1 MANESAIR
9 VRAKAFR
16 VRIAFLIYAHAKM
29 DGKSETGQKK
39 EVMSLHVET
48 DKKPCHSVFD
58 NAIWSFKGLLR
69 EAPLAFVA
77 MALQM
82 PLHIFLAYGA
92 VYLPALVVGEVTG
105 GESLAHGARRMG
117 ILLLM
122 MLAAD
127 ILLLFLHAVSDTSQ
141 TIYRKQKT
149 VELNRKSMD
158 CFYQIYEKKEN
169 RDLHDRAI
177 WATTQWN
184 GALPVCDLPKRSLKL
199 VESIGCYCLFG
210 SVISFVSPALVPILT
225 IAPLVNWF
233 CARLYRRWEYANRG
247 KWADIDRR
255 LEYVQRMPGDFQAA
269 KDIRVYGLADWFK
282 ETFKG
287 LARQRLAWEK
297 RQTGREFLSRIADL
311 AVILFR
317 DGAAYA
323 LLIHMTLSGEI
334 TVDGFVLYFSAI
346 SMFASFVGNIVEEWN
361 GMHTSSLSICDY
373 RQYLDLPEW
382 NGTGEADVDR
392 HLRGAPEIT
401 FEHVSFCYEG
411 AEEETL
417 RDIHFTV
424 KPGEKIAL
432 VGLNGAGKTTLVK
445 ILCGLYRPTGGEIRI
460 NGVPARHFARKDY
473 YRLFSPVF
481 QEVKTAFFTLAE
493 TVAGDFGGKVDLEK
507 ARECMRLAG
516 LGEKIDQLP
525 RGIHTKL
532 DKQVN
537 QDGTELSGGQLQ
549 KLMLARALYKNA
561 PILVLDEPTAA
572 LDPIAENQIYL
583 QYNRMSKDKTSLFIS
598 HRLASTQFCDRILY
612 MKEGR
617 IAEEGTHEQLLQLG
631 GEYSRLYQMQSCWY
645 REDYEGDESDAGKRK
660 VGK

>member
-1 MANESAIR
+1 MASESAIR
-9 VRAKAFR
+9 VRANAFR
-16 VRIAFLIYAHAKM
+16 VRIAFLIYVHDKM
-29 DGKSETGQKK
+29 DGISETGQKK
-39 EVMSLHVET
+39 EVISLHAET
-48 DKKPCHSVFD
+48 DKRPCHSVFD

-69 EAPLAFVA
+69 EAPLAFAA
-77 MALQM
+77 MVLQM
-82 PLHIFLAYGA
+82 LLHIFLAYGA
-92 VYLPALVVGEVTG
+92 VYLPALVVGVVTG
-105 GESLAHGARRMG
+105 GESLAYGARRMG

-122 MLAAD
+122 MLVAD

-141 TIYRKQKT
+141 MIYRKRKT

-158 CFYQIYEKKEN
+158 CFYQVYEKKEN
-169 RDLHDRAI
+169 RDLYDRAM

-199 VESIGCYCLFG
+199 VENIGCYCLFG

-225 IAPLVNWF
+225 VAPLVNWF

-311 AVILFR
+311 VVILFR

-346 SMFASFVGNIVEEWN
+346 SMFASFVGNIMEEWN

-382 NGTGEADVDR
+382 DGTGEADVDR

-424 KPGEKIAL
+424 KPGERIAL

-445 ILCGLYRPTGGEIRI
+445 ILCGLYRPTGGKILI
-460 NGVPARHFARKDY
+460 NGVPAQQFARKDY

-493 TVAGDFGGKVDLEK
+493 TVAGDFGRKVDLEK

-525 RGIHTKL
+525 QGIHTKL

-583 QYNRMSKDKTSLFIS
+583 QYNRMAKNKTSLFIS

-631 GEYSRLYQMQSCWY
+631 GEYSQLYQMQSCWY
-645 REDYEGDESDAGKRK
+645 REDYEGDGSDAG
-660 VGK
+660 